1 MPAGFAG
8 GRPQAPLAIPRS
20 LSRPPLKG
28 RVCGVGSRI
37 GIGVAFRSQA
47 KRQEEPNVHG
57 SLEHLVS
64 CRAAMA
70 LRAAMLL
77 LLGSLSSMTSAQAYP
92 SRPIRIIALSS
103 PASGPDIVGRLMGQ
117 KITEAWGQQ
126 VVVDTRPGAT
136 GIIGAEIAAKAA
148 PDGHTLV
155 VITSQQAIVSN
166 MYKKLP
172 YDLKRSF
179 APITLVATAPFIL
192 AVNASVPATSVKE
205 LIAYTKSRPG
215 QLRYGS
221 GGIAS
226 PPHLSMEIF
235 RSMTGLEVVHV
246 PYKGVTPAMIDTVA
260 GEVQMLM
267 SIVPAVLPTVRSG
280 KLRALGITSVKRT
293 SLVPDL
299 PTIAETV
306 PGYEFIGWYSLCAP
320 ARTPA
325 AILEKLNA
333 LLVQTLKTSQ
343 FQERLAA
350 LGTEPLGTTSAE
362 AAEFIAAQMEK
373 MRIAVQTS
381 GAKPE

>member
-1 MPAGFAG
+1 M
-8 GRPQAPLAIPRS
+8 RS
-20 LSRPPLKG
+20 LS
-28 RVCGVGSRI
+28 SR
-37 GIGVAFRSQA
+37 S
-47 KRQEEPNVHG
+47 
-57 SLEHLVS
+57 
-64 CRAAMA
+64 RAAAATIGAASLVA
-70 LRAAMLL
+70 LVLPIVA
-77 LLGSLSSMTSAQAYP
+77 SAQAYP

-103 PASGPDIVGRLMGQ
+103 PSSGPDIIGRLIGQ

-155 VITSQQAIVSN
+155 IITSQQAIVSN

-172 YDLKRSF
+172 YDLKGSF
-179 APITLVATAPFIL
+179 APITLIATAPFIL
-192 AVNASVPATSVKE
+192 AVNPSVPAGSVKE
-205 LIAYTKSRPG
+205 LIAYAKSRPG

-235 RSMTGLEVVHV
+235 RSMNGLELVHV

-267 SIVPAVLPTVRSG
+267 SIVPAILPTVRSG
-280 KLRALGITSVKRT
+280 KLRALGITSASRT

-299 PTIAETV
+299 PTIAESV

-320 ARTPA
+320 ARTPG
-325 AILEKLNA
+325 AILDKLDA
-333 LLVQTLKTSQ
+333 LLKQTLETSEFKQ
-343 FQERLAA
+343 RLAA
-350 LGTEPLGTTSAE
+350 LGTEPLGTTRAE
-362 AAEFIAAQMEK
+362 AAQFIAGPIEK
-373 MRIAVQTS
+373 MRLAVQAS

>member
-1 MPAGFAG
+1 MGESAGFCLRSRAYAG
-8 GRPQAPLAIPRS
+8 QLVLSQMMDHLPWQIFRRMVIMTVS
-20 LSRPPLKG
+20 VVSRP
-28 RVCGVGSRI
+28 
-37 GIGVAFRSQA
+37 
-47 KRQEEPNVHG
+47 
-57 SLEHLVS
+57 
-64 CRAAMA
+64 AAMA

-77 LLGSLSSMTSAQAYP
+77 VLGSLPSITSAQAYP

-103 PASGPDIVGRLMGQ
+103 PASGPDIVGRLIGQ

-155 VITSQQAIVSN
+155 IITSQQAIVSN

-179 APITLVATAPFIL
+179 APITLIATAPFIL
-192 AVNASVPATSVKE
+192 AVNPSVPATSVKE
-205 LIAYTKSRPG
+205 LIAYARSRPG

-235 RSMTGLEVVHV
+235 RSMTGLELVHV

-267 SIVPAVLPTVRSG
+267 SIVPAILPTVRSA
-280 KLRALGITSVKRT
+280 KLRALGITSARRT

-306 PGYEFIGWYSLCAP
+306 KGYEFIGWYSLCAP
-320 ARTPA
+320 ARTPGS
-325 AILEKLNA
+325 ILEKLNV
-333 LLVQTLKTSQ
+333 LLVQTIKTAQ

-350 LGTEPLGTTSAE
+350 IGTEPLGTTSAE

-373 MRIAVQTS
+373 MRAAVQTS